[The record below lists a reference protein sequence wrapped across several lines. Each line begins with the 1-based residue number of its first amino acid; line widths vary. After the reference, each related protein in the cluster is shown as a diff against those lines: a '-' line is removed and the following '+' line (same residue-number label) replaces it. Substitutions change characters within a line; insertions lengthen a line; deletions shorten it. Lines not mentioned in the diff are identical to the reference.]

1 MSMITWAELQLAVMN
16 VLWQHEPATVHD
28 VIAALSAD
36 RTPAYT
42 TVLTVLTNLVKQGY
56 VENEMKP
63 GTRMFQYRTLVSQQQ
78 IRAVLAGEM
87 IDRLF
92 EGSPA
97 EMIRLVLTTQ
107 HLSPEELTRIASLAS
122 GRATEGS

>member
-16 VLWQHEPATVHD
+16 VLWQQEPATVHD
-28 VIAALSAD
+28 VIAALSTD

-56 VENEMKP
+56 VENELKP

-78 IRAVLAGEM
+78 IREVLAGEM

-97 EMIRLVLTTQ
+97 ELIRLVLTTQ
-107 HLSPEELTRIASLAS
+107 HLSPEELTQIASLAS
-122 GRATEGS
+122 IRAIEGK